1 MPKKQE
7 IAWQPQAGPQEAAI
21 RAGFVDELFYGG
33 AAGGGKSDF
42 LLGDFLSDVDQGS
55 AWQGML
61 FRQSFPALD
70 DLVRRSHE
78 IFPQV
83 GGRWLQGKYDWRF
96 PNGAVLHFRH
106 FETIFD
112 FAKYQGASLSW
123 IGFDELGEWADPQCY
138 NRMKSRL
145 RGMAKNKRIRSSGNP
160 GGIGHGWVQEYFRIP
175 MHRTSFTE
183 SVPFKDEKSGMLRL
197 FIPSRVQ
204 DNKILMESDPD
215 YMDRLRGVGDD
226 ELVKAW
232 LDGDWGALVG
242 AYFSR
247 NWSKV
252 ELIDSFE
259 IPPAWPVFTGLDY
272 GEASPTA
279 CIWAAVDY
287 DKNLILFNEYHEVAD
302 SASEHAEEV
311 VARQKSYPFCQS
323 RPRRNI
329 ADPNF
334 FVRRRISQAKVN
346 TAADQFRE
354 NGMRLIPGNNNRI
367 NGWRILNDAMS
378 KGKIKI
384 FKEWCP
390 KAIESIP
397 RLSRNIKKPEDAVDD
412 GDATHICDAI
422 RYLAVH
428 VYGPSMAKKESRG
441 SDADNVLD
449 SLVTQDSVGT
459 RYG

>member
-7 IAWQPQAGPQEAAI
+7 IAWQPQPGPQEAAI

-96 PNGAVLHFRH
+96 PNGSVLHFRH

-175 MHRTSFTE
+175 MHQTSFTD
-183 SVPFKDEKSGMLRL
+183 SAPFKDPKSGMLRL

-204 DNKILMESDPD
+204 DNKILMEADPE
-215 YMDRLRGVGDD
+215 YIDRLRGVGDD

-252 ELIDSFE
+252 ELIDSFQ

-272 GEASPTA
+272 GEASPSA
-279 CIWAAVDY
+279 C
-287 DKNLILFNEYHEVAD
+287 
-302 SASEHAEEV
+302 EHAQEV
-311 VARQKSYPFCQS
+311 VARQKTYPFCDS

-334 FVRRRISQAKVN
+334 FVRRRVNQSKVN
-346 TAADQFRE
+346 SAADQFRE
-354 NGMRLIPGNNNRI
+354 HGMRLVPGNNNRI

-390 KAIESIP
+390 KAIDSIP
-397 RLSRNIKKPEDAVDD
+397 RLSRDIKKPEDAVQD
-412 GDATHICDAI
+412 GDATHICDAL
-422 RYLAVH
+422 RYMAVH
-428 VYGPSMAKKESRG
+428 VYGPSKMRKQARD
-441 SDADNVLD
+441 SDSARVLD
-449 SLVTQDSVGT
+449 ELTTEASVGT